1 MKKIGQTSPE
11 HAATRTGQKPYQAP
25 RILSRESLEAIAT
38 TCAPGK
44 TAGADGDCASSAS
57 S

>member
-1 MKKIGQTSPE
+1 MKTSEPIVPE
-11 HAATRTGQKPYQAP
+11 HTATRTGQKPYQAP

-44 TAGADGDCASSAS
+44 TEGAGGDCASGTS